1 MRRRVAVAVEWSGL
15 LAIVLGGLGLAG
27 CRKAEPPKEFPPA
40 QVQVT
45 YPIEAEVNDY
55 LYFNGTTRGQKQ
67 TEVRP
72 RVSGY
77 LEKVNLRADTQVKE
91 GDLLFTIDQ
100 RQYKVAV
107 QRAEADL
114 LGKKAEVTRATSDVN
129 RVKKLASQQAASDQ
143 ELIDRQASFD
153 LAKANVG
160 VAEAALADA
169 KLNLDYTEIRAPING
184 RVSRNLVDEGTL
196 LENNK
201 TLLATIVNDDIIHVY
216 FNVSETEYLD
226 YQRKNP
232 RIRTTDA
239 FTMPPVIVDLA
250 MSDEPTYSHRGQVIS
265 GDNTVDS
272 TTATYQ
278 VRAAFENPQ
287 KLLSPGLFVR
297 VRTFTGTAKSLMI
310 PDVAMQADERGQF
323 VYVVEKNKDGAEVA
337 MRRSIETGP
346 QVGKLRRVVSGLGV
360 EDGVIVNGL
369 MMVQPEAPVVPT
381 VVPAPALPSTQPA
394 TQPATQAST
403 QVSIQASTTQSAV

>member
-27 CRKAEPPKEFPPA
+27 CRKAEPPQEFPPA